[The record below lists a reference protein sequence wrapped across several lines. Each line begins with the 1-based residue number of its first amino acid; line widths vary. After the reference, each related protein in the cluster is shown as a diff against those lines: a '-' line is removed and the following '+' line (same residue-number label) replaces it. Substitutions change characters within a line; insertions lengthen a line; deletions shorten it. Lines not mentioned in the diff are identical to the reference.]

1 MKFGP
6 DNYNHEER
14 CSQGHSSA
22 STIATIE
29 AALSADPDIDSSAIE
44 IRMLGPVVLLEGFIT
59 KAVDRDKAISL
70 AAMIVGWE
78 NVQDRMLSRF
88 PRSRSWILRLGPRS
102 DQPRH
107 EVPLLEHFLHLRFV
121 SAAEPTAPKEE
132 NR

>member
-1 MKFGP
+1 MRFGP

-29 AALSADPDIDSSAIE
+29 ATLSADPDIDSSAIE

-59 KAVDRDKAISL
+59 NAADRDKAISL

-78 NVQDRMLSRF
+78 NVGPGMKTHVRAARF
-88 PRSRSWILRLGPRS
+88 AKPP
-102 DQPRH
+102 P
-107 EVPLLEHFLHLRFV
+107 V
-121 SAAEPTAPKEE
+121 
-132 NR
+132 